1 MDALELFRDQIRLW
15 TLKQLYH
22 LGFGHYGGSLSIV
35 EALAVLYGKVMK
47 ITPDNFHDEK
57 RDRFILSKG
66 HGGPALYAALA
77 LKGFIPFGML
87 FTLNQNGT
95 KLPSHPDRNLTPGVE
110 MTTGSLGQGIV
121 AVGRLSHKL
130 SDIPAYTY
138 TIVGDGELNEGQ
150 CWEAIQFAAHHQL
163 HRLVVLVD
171 DNKKQLDGWTKDIVN
186 PRDFV
191 EKFRSFG
198 FWSRRVDGSSLAEIE
213 EAIEEGK
220 KQTEMPV
227 AIILDTKKGQGVPK
241 KRRRPITISG
251 RPKRTRAIEA
261 AIQELERNVQEG
273 CPMNAISSTM
283 HRRKGMRCVYAEA
296 VLNLRKKTPASS
308 P

>member
-57 RDRFILSKG
+57 RDRLVSMKG

-110 MTTGSLGQGIV
+110 MTTGSLGQGISV
-121 AVGRLSHKL
+121 AVGVALSHKL

-171 DNKKQLDGWTKDIVN
+171 DNKKQLDGWTKI
-186 PRDFV
+186 
-191 EKFRSFG
+191 
-198 FWSRRVDGSSLAEIE
+198 SSI
-213 EAIEEGK
+213 
-220 KQTEMPV
+220 P
-227 AIILDTKKGQGVPK
+227 
-241 KRRRPITISG
+241 
-251 RPKRTRAIEA
+251 
-261 AIQELERNVQEG
+261 
-273 CPMNAISSTM
+273 AIS
-283 HRRKGMRCVYAEA
+283 
-296 VLNLRKKTPASS
+296 
-308 P
+308 